1 MKELVSSFENS
12 IFDQSLFDAGTDLL
26 EIGIDSVI
34 DNPFVESLPIAR
46 IAFGAGKTVLN
57 ISERHFLK
65 QTYAFLVAFNTGD
78 IDKKAY
84 EEYKNR
90 IDSDPNK
97 GEEELGRVMIILNR
111 SIEIK
116 KAEILGKLFQAYVC
130 RKIDWEEFCDFSDAL
145 DRLFISDIPLLI
157 NVLHEDIVNPEGKEA
172 YKGDRLSA
180 MGLVDTKTNFA
191 ETTVDVINID
201 RIIRITEFGRRFVQY
216 GLSQ

>member
-84 EEYKNR
+84 EEYLKNY
-90 IDSDPNK
+90 NL
-97 GEEELGRVMIILNR
+97 E
-111 SIEIK
+111 
-116 KAEILGKLFQAYVC
+116 
-130 RKIDWEEFCDFSDAL
+130 
-145 DRLFISDIPLLI
+145 
-157 NVLHEDIVNPEGKEA
+157 
-172 YKGDRLSA
+172 
-180 MGLVDTKTNFA
+180 
-191 ETTVDVINID
+191 
-201 RIIRITEFGRRFVQY
+201 
-216 GLSQ
+216 